1 MSYALIENG
10 AVAHYPYTFTDLR
23 RDNPDVS
30 YPGTVTDEWLAA
42 FGIVK
47 IVTVSRPANT
57 LTTNFVEGA
66 PALVGDV
73 WTQVWNEVPA
83 SAEEIAA
90 RQQKADDAAA
100 KVAVK
105 ADNFVNNFIA
115 MTPAQVTSYINANVT
130 DLASAKTVIGK
141 LAIMVLLLAKREYR

>member
-47 IVTVSRPANT
+47 IVAVPRPANT
-57 LTTNFVEGA
+57 LTANFVEGT

-83 SAEEIAA
+83 SAEQIAD
-90 RQQKADDAAA
+90 RQQKADDDAA
-100 KVAVK
+100 KIAVK
-105 ADNFVNNFIA
+105 ADSFVGNFIA
-115 MTPAQVTSYINANVT
+115 MTPAQVAAYVQANVT
-130 DLASAKTVIGK
+130 SLATAKDVIEK
-141 LAIMVLLLAKREYR
+141 LALMVLLLARREFR